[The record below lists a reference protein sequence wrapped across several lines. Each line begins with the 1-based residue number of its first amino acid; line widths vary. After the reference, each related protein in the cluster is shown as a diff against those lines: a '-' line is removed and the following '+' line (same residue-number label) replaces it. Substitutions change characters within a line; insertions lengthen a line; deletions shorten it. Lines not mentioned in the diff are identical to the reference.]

1 MAVKIVAVEFVFW
14 RPVNLCVA
22 KNFIVA
28 STSWQNLL
36 RSPIESLG
44 FYEFGNFH
52 NSRLFMTNLLVQAMI
67 PGLALTKQ
75 ENTFTTIDKVSLRT
89 DDGRVASQ
97 CVLRNKAV
105 SHNDMQNFCVSKQQ
119 NQIIFPGI
127 KVYYLSIEQWDFF
140 RKFFGFFFFFLGF
153 WVCLCF
159 VLFAKKRHHFE
170 NVNVPWSFQKGL

>member
-28 STSWQNLL
+28 PTSWQNLL

-52 NSRLFMTNLLVQAMI
+52 NSRLFMINLAQAMI

-75 ENTFTTIDKVSLRT
+75 ENTFITIDKVSLRT
-89 DDGRVASQ
+89 DGRVASQ
-97 CVLRNKAV
+97 CVLMNKAV
-105 SHNDMQNFCVSKQQ
+105 SHKDTQNFYVSKQQ
-119 NQIIFPGI
+119 NQI
-127 KVYYLSIEQWDFF
+127 FF
-140 RKFFGFFFFFLGF
+140 Q
-153 WVCLCF
+153 
-159 VLFAKKRHHFE
+159 A
-170 NVNVPWSFQKGL
+170 